1 MLIENSTIKFCSCS
15 SGSSGNSYVV
25 ATDNATILVDAGT
38 SGKNMI
44 EGLARCGRTP
54 ADVDAIFLTH
64 EHHDH
69 VRGLPVIIKEIN
81 KQKLLKFED
90 DDVSILPIDQNETR
104 KDNSNGGQ
112 RPRHFAVYGSA
123 GTIAATEERLYGKT
137 ELSDALI
144 IGSPLEEIEIGD
156 IKVFAFR
163 LSHDAAE
170 PYGYR
175 IDAYG
180 KSLAIV
186 TDTGHVP
193 DSIYRAVKDVDFL
206 VLEANHEQ
214 NILLMGRYPYE
225 LKMRIL
231 GEYGHLSNDAAG
243 AMLASVLDYRTEQ
256 VPDVD
261 YPAGQVPENRM
272 LQIALAH
279 LSKDNNTPSNAR
291 ITIQN
296 ILLENNYME
305 DRDYTLEVLERDIVG
320 RVFIL

>member
-1 MLIENSTIKFCSCS
+1 MPIDNNTIKFCSCS

-81 KQKLLKFED
+81 KQKLLG
-90 DDVSILPIDQNETR
+90 S
-104 KDNSNGGQ
+104 G
-112 RPRHFAVYGSA
+112 FAVYGSA

-156 IKVFAFR
+156 IKVSAFR

-206 VLEANHEQ
+206 VLEANHEE

-243 AMLASVLDYRTEQ
+243 AMLASVLDYRAGQE
-256 VPDVD
+256 PNID
-261 YPAGQVPENRM
+261 YRAGQVPEKRM